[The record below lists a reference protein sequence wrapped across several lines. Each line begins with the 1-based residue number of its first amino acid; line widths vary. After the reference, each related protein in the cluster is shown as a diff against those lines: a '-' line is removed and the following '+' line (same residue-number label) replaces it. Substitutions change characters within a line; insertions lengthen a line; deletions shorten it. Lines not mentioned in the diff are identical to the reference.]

1 MPDSVR
7 TRPVA
12 GLTEQA
18 GTVEEASLA
27 LVEMTLAAL
36 AGVEGISS
44 LQLRMLLLVDRHPQS
59 NLSSVAS
66 RMDMSV
72 PSASRLVDRLVEAGL
87 LDRRDAPHS
96 RREVALS
103 LTARGNRAL
112 AELRRSRRQAI
123 GVVLEAM
130 ADDQRRALVS
140 GLTAFAAAAGI
151 EPGR

>member
-1 MPDSVR
+1 MPESVR

-12 GLTEQA
+12 GLAEA
-18 GTVEEASLA
+18 SGTVEEASLA

-36 AGVEGISS
+36 SAVEGISS
-44 LQLRMLLLVDRHPQS
+44 LQLRMLLLVDRHPHS
-59 NLSSVAS
+59 NLSSVAT
-66 RMDMSV
+66 RMEMSV

-112 AELRRSRRQAI
+112 ADLRRARRQAI
-123 GVVLEAM
+123 GTVLESM
-130 ADDQRRALVS
+130 SDDERRALVA
-140 GLTAFAAAAGI
+140 GLTAFATVAGRD
-151 EPGR
+151 G

>member
-7 TRPVA
+7 TRPGA
-12 GLTEQA
+12 GLSEQA

-36 AGVEGISS
+36 AAVEGISS
-44 LQLRMLLLVDRHPQS
+44 LQLRMLLLVDRHPHS
-59 NLSSVAS
+59 NLSSVAA
-66 RMDMSV
+66 RMEMSV

-103 LTARGNRAL
+103 LTARGTRAL
-112 AELRRSRRQAI
+112 ADLRRSRRQAI
-123 GVVLEAM
+123 TAVLDTMSDE
-130 ADDQRRALVS
+130 QRRALVG
-140 GLTAFAAAAGI
+140 GLTAFASAAAGQG
-151 EPGR
+151 GR

>member
-1 MPDSVR
+1 MPESVR
-7 TRPVA
+7 TRPTA
-12 GLTEQA
+12 GLADQA

-44 LQLRMLLLVDRHPQS
+44 LQLRMLLLVDRHPHS
-59 NLSSVAS
+59 NLSSVAT
-66 RMDMSV
+66 RMEMSV

-103 LTARGNRAL
+103 LTATGNRAL
-112 AELRRSRRQAI
+112 ADLRRSRRQSI
-123 GVVLEAM
+123 GGVLEAM
-130 ADDQRRALVS
+130 TDEQRRALVA
-140 GLTAFAAAAGI
+140 GLTAFAAAAGN
-151 EPGR
+151 EPGP